1 MKKFY
6 FQLLFA
12 LLLCYSAQAQVTV
25 SCGDSGTKITI
36 NDFSVTAIG
45 SNTTRIEYDF
55 TITAT
60 ETGNYRLKV
69 SNLPSL
75 TIPVGATGII
85 SSSGS
90 VDINLPAIM
99 LTMAPSIRLITPS
112 GDVCLL
118 DVSSLLPVTLTAFTV
133 DQEDAG
139 RAYLRW
145 STATELNNEGF
156 FVEHSR
162 DGEDWKSLGFV
173 NGVGTTNEPQN
184 YDYLAQDLPA
194 GDHYFRLRQVD
205 HDGSFNFS
213 EVNMLYMEGAEG
225 PLRIFPNPV
234 RRGQQLNIK
243 GGFEQIE
250 LYSHTGQRIL
260 SLQEDGDVNA
270 SQFTDL
276 PAGLYH
282 LRIQR
287 HGKLLSEKLVIQ

>member
-6 FQLLFA
+6 YHLFFV
-12 LLLCYSAQAQVTV
+12 LLLCSSAQAQVTLT
-25 SCGDSGTKITI
+25 CGDSGTTITI
-36 NDFSVTAIG
+36 NDFAITVVG
-45 SNTTRIEYDF
+45 SNTTRIDYDF
-55 TITAT
+55 TIIAT
-60 ETGNYRLKV
+60 EVGNYQLKV

-75 TIPVGATGII
+75 SIPVAATGIV

-90 VDINLPAIM
+90 VQINLPAVMI
-99 LTMAPSIRLITPS
+99 TMAPSIRLITPS

-118 DVSSLLPVTLTAFTV
+118 DVSSLLPVTFTAFTV
-133 DQEDAG
+133 DQEDDG
-139 RAYLRW
+139 RAFLRW

-156 FVEHSR
+156 YIEHAR
-162 DGEDWKSLGFV
+162 NGEDWQSLGFV
-173 NGVGTTNEPQN
+173 GGVGTTNEPQH
-184 YDYLAQDLPA
+184 YEYIAEDLPA

-205 HDGSFNFS
+205 HDGSFSFS
-213 EVNMLYMEGAEG
+213 SVNTLYMEGREG

-243 GGFEQIE
+243 GGFDQIE
-250 LYSHTGQRIL
+250 IYNLTGRRVME
-260 SLQEDGDVNA
+260 LQDTGDLGA

-287 HGKLLSEKLVIQ
+287 HGKMVTEKLVIQ